1 MDIRKFFFKYRSY
14 TPIPLI
20 LLAVWGAK
28 PSWLSLLAG
37 VILVLLGESVRFW
50 GVAYAGPATRTTKKV
65 TCARLVTEGPYAYV
79 RNPLYIGNFFVGLG
93 FLVMAWAWMP
103 WMLLVFFILFGLQ
116 YCAIVNLEEEFLLQ
130 KFGKV
135 YQTFQRQVPR
145 WIPRWT
151 PHIRKKKNA
160 IRPDWKMAIRSER
173 NTLQTIVIVILCI
186 VLRWKIG

>member
-1 MDIRKFFFKYRSY
+1 MDIRKFFFRYRSF

-20 LLAVWGAK
+20 LIALVWAR
-28 PSWLSLLAG
+28 PSWGSLIGGAL
-37 VILVLLGESVRFW
+37 LVFLGESLRFW

-103 WMLLVFFILFGLQ
+103 WMLFVFFILFAFQ
-116 YCAIVNLEEEFLLQ
+116 YSAIVHLEEEFLFQ

-135 YQTFQRQVPR
+135 YRTFQAQVPR
-145 WIPRWT
+145 WIPRCS
-151 PHIRKKKNA
+151 PYENKRKA
-160 IRPDWKMAIRSER
+160 IRPDWKMAFRSER
-173 NTLQTIVIVILCI
+173 NTFQTIGIVFLCI
-186 VLRWKIG
+186 LLRWQVL